1 MQILYVQRLNFN
13 FRLTT
18 AFILKLGSAL
28 CYSRKNPN
36 RGVGV
41 EDIEFPRGIKQR
53 SS

>member
-28 CYSRKNPN
+28 CYSRKYPN

-53 SS
+53 AC